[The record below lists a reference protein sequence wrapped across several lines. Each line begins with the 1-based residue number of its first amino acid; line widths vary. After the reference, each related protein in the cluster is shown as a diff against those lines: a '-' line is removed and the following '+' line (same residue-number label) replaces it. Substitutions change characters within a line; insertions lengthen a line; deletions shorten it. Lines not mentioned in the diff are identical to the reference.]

1 MPKYKTVSI
10 MERKTKK
17 RRGKPQR
24 NVGRKNKLGK
34 KESRD
39 GKKIDK
45 KPYLV

>member
-24 NVGRKNKLGK
+24 NAGRKNKLGK
-34 KESRD
+34 KESRE
-39 GKKIDK
+39 GTRLTKR
-45 KPYLV
+45 YLV